1 MDEVG
6 VGSSKRA
13 AQADAIE
20 GVNLDAACGRGV
32 SGEVMRG
39 DEALETDG
47 VCGVVGAGRAVLWV
61 VGGDVV
67 ATQLQLAG
75 DSETVAAVIACA
87 GNDGPMAVIGV
98 VGE

>member
-1 MDEVG
+1 MRGNEARETGG
-6 VGSSKRA
+6 VG
-13 AQADAIE
+13 
-20 GVNLDAACGRGV
+20 
-32 SGEVMRG
+32 
-39 DEALETDG
+39 
-47 VCGVVGAGRAVLWV
+47 GVVGTSRAVLRV

-87 GNDGPMAVIGV
+87 GNNGPMAVIGV